1 MLAEASQRSEYGGDV
16 RLRDSIGDSR
26 EVQIVTTAMT
36 LKDFKLLEESTHSGE
51 LWNLEAKDGTRY
63 RLNTIPGSKIG
74 NGEVIAELADD
85 RFRTSTGGLVKFA
98 PGLAIKKARSAKNGY
113 EVNKGGTLLW
123 IPQETHEINKD
134 ISLLMITDG
143 QWIEAGTEVVKDI
156 FSQTAGIVSVTQK
169 NDILREIIVR
179 SGAFLDRKSVV

>member
-1 MLAEASQRSEYGGDV
+1 M
-16 RLRDSIGDSR
+16 
-26 EVQIVTTAMT
+26 
-36 LKDFKLLEESTHSGE
+36 LEESNHSGE

-85 RFRTSTGGLVKFA
+85 RFRTGTGGLVKFA

-123 IPQETHEINKD
+123 VPQETHEINKD

-156 FSQTAGIVSVTQK
+156 FSQTAGVVTVTQK

-179 SGAFLDRKSVV
+179 GGDLHLISDNKALERFEGDGQMVNPGDEVAKVCRRHDEICPDS